1 MKSIWKAGVFLSTL
15 VFIAGC
21 AKVPQEAI
29 ESATV
34 MIEDAQMQEADIFA
48 PDLFAAAQDSF
59 NAAQTEI
66 DLQNG
71 KFALTRSYDEAEHLL
86 ASASE
91 LARQATETGIVRKQ
105 EMRTE
110 TENLLTEARETAAD
124 AKTLLAKAPRGKEG
138 RIALVAIG
146 TDVDSLG
153 GMFTQVEELLA
164 QGNVKA
170 ANEQVHVALQRAQ
183 GLTQELQQAIDK
195 TTGRGRL

>member
-21 AKVPQEAI
+21 AKVPQEAV

-34 MIEDAQMQEADIFA
+34 MIEDAKMQEADVFA
-48 PDLFAAAQDSF
+48 PELFAAAQDSF

-66 DLQNG
+66 EMQNG
-71 KFALTRSYDEAEHLL
+71 KFALTRNYDVAEQLL
-86 ASASE
+86 AGSSE
-91 LARQATETGIVRKQ
+91 LARQASETGVVRKQ

-110 TENLLTEARETAAD
+110 TENMLAQARETAAE
-124 AKTLLAKAPRGKEG
+124 AKVLLSKAPRGKEG

-164 QGNVKA
+164 QGNIKA
-170 ANEQVHVALQRAQ
+170 ANDQVHVALERAQ
-183 GLTQELQQAIDK
+183 SLTQELQQAIDK
-195 TTGRGRL
+195 TSGRGRL

>member
-48 PDLFAAAQDSF
+48 PDLFTAAQDSF